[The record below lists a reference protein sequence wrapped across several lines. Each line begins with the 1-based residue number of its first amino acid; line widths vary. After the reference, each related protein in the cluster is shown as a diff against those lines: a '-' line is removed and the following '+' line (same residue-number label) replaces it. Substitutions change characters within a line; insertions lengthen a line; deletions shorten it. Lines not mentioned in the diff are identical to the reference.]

1 MEFDPL
7 YAPSLKEMFIRQLQD
22 RILSGELPINTKLP
36 PEREL
41 VQMLG
46 VSRSSIREA
55 LKALEV
61 QGLVE
66 SRQGGGY
73 FVVNHIL
80 ESMNNSLSLFFML
93 QGCTVEDLIH
103 LRMTLEFGALRM
115 VIQNS
120 TDEEIAE
127 LGELLQRYVGSETM
141 EDREKHDLSLI
152 HI

>member
-1 MEFDPL
+1 MQ
-7 YAPSLKEMFIRQLQD
+7 KIRQCLESCRNSEAIINQ
-22 RILSGELPINTKLP
+22 IKTAIIQGELPLGTQLP

-61 QGLVE
+61 QGIVE

-127 LGELLQRYVGSETM
+127 MAELLNR
-141 EDREKHDLSLI
+141 
-152 HI
+152 